1 MVNKKIVKLTWVDAQ
16 RIETSLWD
24 ENEVRGIEPIECDIV
39 GFLIYENKKKII
51 IAQERWDESKQIK
64 YITII
69 PKCSIT
75 KIVELKEKKC

>member
-1 MVNKKIVKLTWVDAQ
+1 MKEIVKITWIDAQ
-16 RIETSLWD
+16 RVETSLWD
-24 ENEVRGIEPIECDIV
+24 VNEVGEIDPIECDIV

-69 PKCSIT
+69 PKCSII
-75 KIVELKEKKC
+75 KIQRLK